1 MGRRILRFQSD
12 RVEIPHS
19 RPRSSRS
26 RVVSAVHLG
35 RRFMR
40 IGLFVSLLAVPF
52 LGTAAIASATVIT
65 FDTVPISSVTS
76 YSESGVTFT
85 ALNGSTFSAVP
96 DPNGTNELLS
106 DPSPRI
112 EFQGDT
118 TIGRVAGF
126 S

>member
-1 MGRRILRFQSD
+1 
-12 RVEIPHS
+12 
-19 RPRSSRS
+19 
-26 RVVSAVHLG
+26 
-35 RRFMR
+35 MR
-40 IGLFVSLLAVPF
+40 KGLFVSLVAVPF

-96 DPNGTNELLS
+96 DPNGTNGLLS

-112 EFQGDT
+112 EIQGDT